1 MYFREIRVTEPVVEI
16 REVNLALEGVPV
28 LENVS
33 LTVERGDFLAVL
45 GPNGGGKS
53 TLLKVMLGLL
63 KPDSGTVRVLGGEPG
78 STGGR
83 IGYLPQYTYVS
94 GSFPITVLDAVR
106 MGMVRPGL
114 SGVAGRP
121 NAKREIEHAAKAL
134 ERVNM
139 LDQKDRGLSGL
150 SGGQKQR
157 VFIARALVD
166 DPELL
171 LLDEPTA
178 SVDSASRNSLFR
190 LLTELNED
198 VTIVMVSHDV
208 SSLVSG
214 VKSVACVN
222 RNLHFHKAPEI
233 TGDMFRRSYGGGDD
247 ETCCPVELITHG
259 DVPHRVLARH
269 GDHDHDHDHDHDG
282 HGGEE

>member
-16 REVNLALEGVPV
+16 REVNLALEGAPV

-63 KPDSGTVRVLGGEPG
+63 KPDSGAVRVLGGEPG
-78 STGGR
+78 AAGGR

-139 LDQKDRGLSGL
+139 LDQKDRGLTGL

-222 RNLHFHKAPEI
+222 RTLHFHKAPEI
-233 TGDMFRRSYGGGDD
+233 TGDMFRMSYGGGDD
-247 ETCCPVELITHG
+247 KTCCPVELVTHG
-259 DVPHRVLARH
+259 DVPHRVLAH
-269 GDHDHDHDHDHDG
+269 HDDHDHDHDD
-282 HGGEE
+282 HGGEG